1 MGITSRARPRQLRL
15 SVAERPCDNHVMPM
29 GDDGLAK
36 KTGTQAIERAISI
49 LRLFSTTDTPMSLTE
64 VARAVGLTTATTHRI
79 LATLVRERLLAN
91 DPAAE
96 RYQIGPDS
104 LFLFAAAAR
113 KYGIDAARSELERVV
128 ATTHET
134 AAIGVLDGSDTIV
147 VLQVESDL
155 PLRFSRPV
163 GTRVPTH
170 VSAMGKAMIAFSG
183 RDLKVSVDDL
193 GQLHRFTKHTIT
205 NKRKLLAELELARE
219 RGWAVNDNE
228 RYDGVR
234 AVAVPIARDNQPAR
248 ASLGIQGPAERLPD
262 SRVAEVVAQLL
273 ASAGRLSLH
282 LQVTTF

>member
-1 MGITSRARPRQLRL
+1 VGVSSAARRVDHDSP
-15 SVAERPCDNHVMPM
+15 ACDNHTVPT
-29 GDDGLAK
+29 GEDGIAK

-49 LRLFSTTDTPMSLTE
+49 LRLFSTIDTPMSLTE
-64 VARAVGLTTATTHRI
+64 VARTVGLTTATTHRI
-79 LATLVRERLLAN
+79 LATLVRERLLSN
-91 DPAAE
+91 DAAAE

-113 KYGIDAARSELERVV
+113 KYGIDAARSELERLVS
-128 ATTHET
+128 TTHET

-170 VSAMGKAMIAFSG
+170 VSAMGKAIIAFSG
-183 RDLKVSVDDL
+183 RDPAASLDDL

-205 NKRKLLAELELARE
+205 NKKKLLAELEQARE

-234 AVAVPIARDNQPAR
+234 AVAVPITRDNQPAR
-248 ASLGIQGPAERLPD
+248 ASLGIQGPADRLPD
-262 SRVAEVVAQLL
+262 SRITEVVEQLT

-282 LQVTTF
+282 LHVTTF